1 MNSFAALE
9 EYLQQVKKRWQAT
22 VATRGLGIA
31 AAGAL
36 ILTILCVLFANR
48 FAFAPWSVVSG
59 RTVLY
64 LATGALIALALV
76 RPLLELRRR
85 NSRTSWVKRIANRHP
100 AFGER
105 IETFVDQKP
114 ADRQN
119 PMLGL
124 LAEDTLRLTAQA
136 PPEQI
141 ASSGPILTFSGIA
154 VTALAVLIWLGV
166 AGPGYLR
173 YGTARLWGGWLRPT
187 MSNLYQLA
195 VEPGSTTIRRRADL
209 LISART
215 IGFYSPTAHL
225 FAKYAS
231 SAKWEEAPMQRRPDD
246 SGFEFQ
252 LAGVDESLRYYVV
265 AGSVKSP
272 EYDVK
277 VVEMPSVKK
286 LRLTYHY
293 PSWTGLADSTQ
304 EPGGDV
310 RAVAGT
316 EVDVEVETD
325 RPLTSG
331 ALQVDGQASIPLRSD
346 ANWSRGRLAVQKDGR
361 YFVAALYNGEV
372 VRLSDDFFIEAVP
385 DQPPT
390 IKVVKPARDAQA
402 TSIEEVPAQFEAE
415 DDFGLKSF
423 DLHYSVNGG
432 PEKIVNLRAAG
443 GKQATADYLFALESF
458 SLVPGDVISYYAAA
472 RDAKVETKTD
482 MYFIEVQPF
491 EREYYQAQ
499 QMGGGG
505 GAGGEDES
513 SQISR
518 REKEIVAATW
528 NLARDKSLDKQ
539 KAADAAKTLAG
550 VQSKLRD
557 QTNTL
562 AERMKRRQLA
572 NASGEFQAFVKNMEQ
587 ASAAMG
593 PAAEQL
599 SAQKW
604 EGALPPEQKALQY
617 LLRAEAIFRQIQVAF
632 GNQGGGGGGGMG
644 RDLSDMFNL
653 ELDTEKNQYET
664 GQQASAQERDRELDQ
679 ALEKLRELARR
690 QEQLAEQQR
699 RQQIPN
705 FDQRWQQEMLRRE
718 AEELTRQ
725 LQRMQ
730 QQQQN
735 GRQSAQGRQG
745 GQQVNSSSSSQASN
759 SAIQRTLERLQAATR
774 DMQQGSQSGQNGQAG
789 SDAERR
795 AAIAR
800 AQERLK
806 EAEQLLSGERQQRAG
821 EQLEDMEQRAS
832 ELASRQQALA
842 NKLRDSFRQSN
853 EGLRDP
859 VTGRSIYGQDGLQ
872 GGPSRQEAQ
881 AMAREEEQVRE
892 QLQALEKQM
901 QEAARRLAEN
911 QPKTSR
917 SLRNALSNMQQAE
930 PFRDLGLASDY
941 LKRGLGPYA
950 LQREQMAARALNQL
964 RDGLQETRRLA
975 QNEEKGQGGE
985 GLEQA
990 LNRVEQLRQ
999 QIERAMAAR
1008 QAQQQG
1014 QGQQQGQQQGQA
1026 GQQGQ
1031 GQQGQGQQQG
1041 PGQQAGGAQQGGGG
1055 PYGGWGPNG
1064 GYWRGG
1070 AWAGW
1075 NGRDILPPGRFPD
1088 PIDPNRVFREAPAEL
1103 SQIEGS
1109 LRNDPDLAREVEEL
1123 RKQLRMLPGNRPQG
1137 GRDLSVLT
1145 AEQQKLLQE
1154 AEDLELLLRRKLD
1167 EKQGSQVR
1175 AITDQPI
1182 PEGYRKAV
1190 AEYFRRLSREK

>member
-1 MNSFAALE
+1 
-9 EYLQQVKKRWQAT
+9 
-22 VATRGLGIA
+22 
-31 AAGAL
+31 
-36 ILTILCVLFANR
+36 
-48 FAFAPWSVVSG
+48 
-59 RTVLY
+59 
-64 LATGALIALALV
+64 
-76 RPLLELRRR
+76 
-85 NSRTSWVKRIANRHP
+85 
-100 AFGER
+100 
-105 IETFVDQKP
+105 
-114 ADRQN
+114 
-119 PMLGL
+119 
-124 LAEDTLRLTAQA
+124 
-136 PPEQI
+136 
-141 ASSGPILTFSGIA
+141 
-154 VTALAVLIWLGV
+154 
-166 AGPGYLR
+166 
-173 YGTARLWGGWLRPT
+173 
-187 MSNLYQLA
+187 
-195 VEPGSTTIRRRADL
+195 
-209 LISART
+209 
-215 IGFYSPTAHL
+215 
-225 FAKYAS
+225 
-231 SAKWEEAPMQRRPDD
+231 
-246 SGFEFQ
+246 
-252 LAGVDESLRYYVV
+252 
-265 AGSVKSP
+265 
-272 EYDVK
+272 
-277 VVEMPSVKK
+277 
-286 LRLTYHY
+286 
-293 PSWTGLADSTQ
+293 
-304 EPGGDV
+304 
-310 RAVAGT
+310 
-316 EVDVEVETD
+316 
-325 RPLTSG
+325 
-331 ALQVDGQASIPLRSD
+331 
-346 ANWSRGRLAVQKDGR
+346 
-361 YFVAALYNGEV
+361 
-372 VRLSDDFFIEAVP
+372 
-385 DQPPT
+385 
-390 IKVVKPARDAQA
+390 
-402 TSIEEVPAQFEAE
+402 
-415 DDFGLKSF
+415 
-423 DLHYSVNGG
+423 
-432 PEKIVNLRAAG
+432 
-443 GKQATADYLFALESF
+443 
-458 SLVPGDVISYYAAA
+458 
-472 RDAKVETKTD
+472 
-482 MYFIEVQPF
+482 
-491 EREYYQAQ
+491 
-499 QMGGGG
+499 
-505 GAGGEDES
+505 
-513 SQISR
+513 
-518 REKEIVAATW
+518 
-528 NLARDKSLDKQ
+528 
-539 KAADAAKTLAG
+539 
-550 VQSKLRD
+550 
-557 QTNTL
+557 
-562 AERMKRRQLA
+562 
-572 NASGEFQAFVKNMEQ
+572 
-587 ASAAMG
+587 
-593 PAAEQL
+593 
-599 SAQKW
+599 
-604 EGALPPEQKALQY
+604 
-617 LLRAEAIFRQIQVAF
+617 
-632 GNQGGGGGGGMG
+632 GGGMG